1 MQATL
6 SREFNESN
14 MYFSRI
20 RFSDGRDRPPSV
32 RLAAWQAGSRAGS
45 RAHCLR
51 VLLPPRT
58 PTQDIRNLGRE
69 VRHHPTRR
77 NARSRAD
84 VRTRNRNL
92 SSTKP
97 TARTTVGRSSV
108 SKGLVWVGSLR
119 SNYDDRNP
127 IFRSGILRS
136 LSISTGYKNG
146 RPILEDLTIT
156 SPSFESKQGPR
167 D

>member
-1 MQATL
+1 MRQT
-6 SREFNESN
+6 S
-14 MYFSRI
+14 I
-20 RFSDGRDRPPSV
+20 GSV
-32 RLAAWQAGSRAGS
+32 GCAAGS

-51 VLLPPRT
+51 VLLPPPT

-69 VRHHPTRR
+69 VRHGPTRR
-77 NARSRAD
+77 NTRSKTD

-97 TARTTVGRSSV
+97 TARTTVVRSSV

-146 RPILEDLTIT
+146 RPILETI
-156 SPSFESKQGPR
+156 PSQVLLSRARKALETKLQSGWSCISLLPHSLSLFLSDYRPSAS
-167 D
+167 

>member
-1 MQATL
+1 MRQT
-6 SREFNESN
+6 S
-14 MYFSRI
+14 I
-20 RFSDGRDRPPSV
+20 GSV
-32 RLAAWQAGSRAGS
+32 GCAAGS

-69 VRHHPTRR
+69 VRHGPTRR
-77 NARSRAD
+77 NARSKTD

-97 TARTTVGRSSV
+97 TARTTVVRSSV

-136 LSISTGYKNG
+136 LSISTGYKDG
-146 RPILEDLTIT
+146 HPILENLPIST
-156 SPSFESKQGPR
+156 PSSESEKYPR
-167 D
+167 CNVAK